1 MADSMQNFLGKHV
14 EKIILAAAIVI
25 FAVSLTVFVVMR
37 DTISGDQGQARTQV
51 EGLVKSLVDARKAP
65 GLDKALTPE
74 ERIALGIDQA
84 PPTGEEFPKQR
95 DALPPPWDATIDKW
109 VEPKVVVIVEHLKE
123 PVAPAIVPVTDL
135 QVFHGRGTTAE
146 TVPNAVFKLE
156 KPALADIVWAGV
168 VGHLDLTDQL
178 AAYNKAHDPLD
189 TQSGILVSKVEL
201 QRREEKPDGTWSE
214 WKPVMPALTSAV
226 AAKWPKL
233 PANPRDKAAA
243 NAWYVACKT
252 LQADIRRMPLYALV
266 GKDKQGQTADMVAG
280 VISQVEQPEMRHPS
294 ETPAPAAPAAAPA
307 AGAAPAPAPEAAPPA
322 APPATPP
329 ATPEAPATGAA
340 SPWATAVPATPTTPT
355 TGATQPVEAVPAGP
369 KHVIAT
375 LWAYDTSIEPGKTYQ
390 YQMRASVVSPIY
402 SDSRVLDDKA
412 RWTLEFAGAWSDASR
427 EVTIPN
433 LVDFFFVGMASGDRV
448 NLELHRWILSQWV
461 IQPSVQ
467 SSIGAPVVFSKRQKL
482 TIPGAKAGAGSKD
495 SMTAEA
501 INVDMNPQA
510 LLVDVLRQF
519 PYVPEGATKVIRTNV
534 LIYADARGQLDRRTE
549 WDDKNASR
557 AAKAERAEPGGPG
570 PVGPPPP
577 TPLKPLPPRKDRPT
591 PTPKP
596 PTPRPT
602 R

>member
-25 FAVSLTVFVVMR
+25 FAVSLTVFVAMR
-37 DTISGDQGQARTQV
+37 DTISGDQSQARSQV

-65 GLDKALTPE
+65 GLDKALTSE

-84 PPTGEEFPKQR
+84 PPTGEEFIKQR
-95 DALPPPWDATIDKW
+95 DVLPSAWDASVDKW
-109 VEPKVVVIVEHLKE
+109 AEPKVIIQTAKEKE
-123 PVAPAIVPVTDL
+123 PVAPAIVPVTDI
-135 QVFHGRGTTAE
+135 QVFQGRGTTAE
-146 TVPNAVFKLE
+146 TVLSAVFRIE

-178 AAYNKAHDPLD
+178 DAYNKAHDPLD
-189 TQSGILVSKVEL
+189 TQSGILVSKVEV

-214 WKPVMPALTSAV
+214 WKPVMPALTSVV

-243 NAWYVACKT
+243 GAWYVACKT
-252 LQADIRRMPLYALV
+252 LQADIRRIPLYALV

-280 VISQVEQPEMRHPS
+280 VISQVEQPEMRRPS
-294 ETPAPAAPAAAPA
+294 EAPAPAAPAAAPA
-307 AGAAPAPAPEAAPPA
+307 AGAQPAPEAAL
-322 APPATPP
+322 P
-329 ATPEAPATGAA
+329 ATPEAPVTGAA

-355 TGATQPVEAVPAGP
+355 TGAAQPVEAVPAGP

-375 LWAYDTSIEPGKTYQ
+375 LWAYDTSVEPGKTYQ
-390 YQMRASVVSPIY
+390 YQMRASIVSPIY
-402 SDSRVLDDKA
+402 SDPRVLDDKA
-412 RWTLEFAGAWSDASR
+412 RWTLEFTGAWSEASR

-482 TIPGAKAGAGSKD
+482 TIPGAKAGAASKD

-549 WDDKNASR
+549 WDDKNESR
-557 AAKAERAEPGGPG
+557 NKKAERAEQGGPG
-570 PVGPPPP
+570 VVGPPPLP
-577 TPLKPLPPRKDRPT
+577 TPPSPPRKDRPKPKPT
-591 PTPKP
+591 PT
-596 PTPRPT
+596 R
-602 R
+602 